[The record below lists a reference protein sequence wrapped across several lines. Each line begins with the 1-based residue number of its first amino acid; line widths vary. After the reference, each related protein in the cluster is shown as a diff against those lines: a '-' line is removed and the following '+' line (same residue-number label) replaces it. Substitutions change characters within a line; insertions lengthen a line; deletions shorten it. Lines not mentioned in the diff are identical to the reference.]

1 MAACIIKIEMGE
13 IVMEI
18 AEKYFFKDYWVRNWD
33 HHILRCTL
41 IGYNPAV
48 NEVILDVGDGENEI
62 KLSASTFRFEDYIR
76 EEGQDD

>member
-18 AEKYFFKDYWVRNWD
+18 AEKYFFKDYWVRNCD

-62 KLSASTFRFEDYIR
+62 KLSTSTFRFEDYIR